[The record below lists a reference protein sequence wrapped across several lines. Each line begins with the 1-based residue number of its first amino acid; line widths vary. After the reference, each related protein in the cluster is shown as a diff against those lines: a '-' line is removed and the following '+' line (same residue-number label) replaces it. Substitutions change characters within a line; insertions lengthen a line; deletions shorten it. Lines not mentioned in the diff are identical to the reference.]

1 MPRHPARA
9 GTDALQPGGFRLSF
23 RTGPATAAGFVAII
37 LWALLALFTTGAAGV
52 PRFQLLA
59 LTLGLAGG
67 GSLLALAVIAPRRL
81 TNLRQPLAPWLL
93 GTLGIFGYHGFYYV
107 ALDRAPPVDASLIAY
122 LWPLLIVLFAG
133 MLPGERLLARHVTG
147 AVLGLIG
154 AGVLVARSGG
164 PALDP
169 EHIDGYL
176 AAAACAL
183 TWSAYSVLNRRF
195 GSVPTEA
202 VAGFCAVGAVLALA
216 CHLAFEQWVT
226 PQGIQWLAIVGL
238 GAGPVG
244 AAFFFWD
251 HGTKHG
257 NIGLLGVLAYT
268 APLLSTLLLI
278 AFGLAPA
285 SPAVAI
291 ACGLIVGGG
300 LIAAGAWRHVR
311 RLSRWTPPG
320 RV

>member
-1 MPRHPARA
+1 MSHRSA
-9 GTDALQPGGFRLSF
+9 
-23 RTGPATAAGFVAII
+23 PATAAGFGAIA

-67 GSLLALAVIAPRRL
+67 GSLLALALFAPRRL
-81 TNLRQPLAPWLL
+81 RNLHQPIRPWLL

-107 ALDRAPPVDASLIAY
+107 ALDQAPPVDASLIAF

-133 MLPGERLLARHVTG
+133 LLPGERLLPRHVIG
-147 AVLGLIG
+147 ALLGLIG
-154 AGVLVARSGG
+154 AGVLVTRGG
-164 PALDP
+164 GLQLDAAYL
-169 EHIDGYL
+169 DGYL
-176 AAAACAL
+176 AAGACAL
-183 TWSAYSVLNRRF
+183 TWSSYSVLNRRF

-202 VAGFCAVGAVLALA
+202 VAGFCAVGAIMALA
-216 CHLAFEQWVT
+216 CHLLFETWVT
-226 PQGIQWLAIVGL
+226 PAGMQWLAILGL

-257 NIGLLGVLAYT
+257 NISLLGVLAYF
-268 APLLSTLLLI
+268 APLISTLLLI
-278 AFGLAPA
+278 AFGLAPLT
-285 SPAVAI
+285 PAVAI

-300 LIAAGAWRHVR
+300 LIASGVIGHR
-311 RLSRWTPPG
+311 RPASAR
-320 RV
+320 

>member
-1 MPRHPARA
+1 MSHRSA
-9 GTDALQPGGFRLSF
+9 
-23 RTGPATAAGFVAII
+23 PATAAGFGAIA

-67 GSLLALAVIAPRRL
+67 GSLLALALFAPQRL
-81 TNLRQPLAPWLL
+81 RNLRQPIRPWLL

-107 ALDRAPPVDASLIAY
+107 ALDQAPPVDASLIAF

-133 MLPGERLLARHVTG
+133 LLPGERLLPRHVIG
-147 AVLGLIG
+147 ALLGLIG
-154 AGVLVARSGG
+154 AGVLVTRGG
-164 PALDP
+164 GLQLDAAYL
-169 EHIDGYL
+169 DGYL
-176 AAAACAL
+176 AAGACAL
-183 TWSAYSVLNRRF
+183 TWSSYSVLNRRF

-202 VAGFCAVGAVLALA
+202 VAGFCAVGAIMALA
-216 CHLAFEQWVT
+216 CHLLFETWVT
-226 PQGIQWLAIVGL
+226 PAGMQWLAILGL

-257 NIGLLGVLAYT
+257 NISLLGVLAYF
-268 APLLSTLLLI
+268 APLISTLLLI
-278 AFGLAPA
+278 AFGLAPLT
-285 SPAVAI
+285 PAVAI

-300 LIAAGAWRHVR
+300 LIASGVIGHR
-311 RLSRWTPPG
+311 RPASAR
-320 RV
+320 

>member
-1 MPRHPARA
+1 M
-9 GTDALQPGGFRLSF
+9 SF
-23 RTGPATAAGFVAII
+23 QRGPATALGFVAIV

-67 GSLLALAVIAPRRL
+67 GSLLGLALLAPRRL
-81 TNLRQPLAPWLL
+81 RRLRQPAAPWLL

-133 MLPGERLLARHVTG
+133 LLPGERLQGRHVTG
-147 AVLGLIG
+147 ALLGLFG
-154 AGVLVARSGG
+154 AGVLVTRGGTG

-169 EHIDGYL
+169 AHLDGYL

-183 TWSAYSVLNRRF
+183 TWSTYSVLNRRF
-195 GSVPTEA
+195 GSVPTET
-202 VAGFCAVGAVLALA
+202 VAGFCAVGAVMALI
-216 CHLAFEQWVT
+216 CHLLFETWVA
-226 PQGIQWLAIVGL
+226 PQGIQWLAIIGL

-257 NIGLLGVLAYT
+257 NIGLLGVLSYA
-268 APLLSTLLLI
+268 APLLSTILLI
-278 AFGLAPA
+278 AFGLAPLT
-285 SPAVAI
+285 PAVGL

-300 LIAAGAWRHVR
+300 LVASGMLRPRRRVPAAG
-311 RLSRWTPPG
+311 
-320 RV
+320 

>member
-1 MPRHPARA
+1 MSVQR
-9 GTDALQPGGFRLSF
+9 
-23 RTGPATAAGFVAII
+23 GPATALGFVAIL

-67 GSLLALAVIAPRRL
+67 GSLLALALLAPARLRR
-81 TNLRQPLAPWLL
+81 LRQPAAPWLL

-107 ALDRAPPVDASLIAY
+107 ALDRAPAVDASLIAY

-133 MLPGERLLARHVTG
+133 LLPGERLLPRHLAG
-147 AVLGLIG
+147 ALLGLFG
-154 AGVLVARSGG
+154 AGVLVTRGGG

-169 EHIDGYL
+169 AHVDGYL

-183 TWSAYSVLNRRF
+183 TWSTYSVLNRRF
-195 GSVPTEA
+195 GSVPTES
-202 VAGFCAVGAVLALA
+202 VAGFCAAGAVMALI
-216 CHLAFEQWVT
+216 CHLAFETWVT
-226 PQGIQWLAIVGL
+226 PSGIQWLAIIGL

-257 NIGLLGVLAYT
+257 NIGMLGVLSYA
-268 APLLSTLLLI
+268 APLLSTVVLI
-278 AFGLAPA
+278 AFGLAPPT
-285 SPAVAI
+285 PAVGL

-300 LIAAGAWRHVR
+300 LVASGVIRLR
-311 RLSRWTPPG
+311 R
-320 RV
+320 RVPATG